1 MVHKNSKLQF
11 WSSNEDNLWLGVN
24 ITRGAVLKGHRV
36 KRLRTTVCHTH
47 RFFGCTFFLSAGLLT
62 DVNYILVKQLTQK
75 KNLQQQREAK
85 VRKKKSKEEGSW
97 GRRMINCWDYTV
109 ETNVSKTETEWLKK
123 GKKNKKRDSPGSSLK
138 IRQKHQIWRKYSY
151 LEGIVSDS
159 QAKNNF
165 RCSIDSVGL

>member
-1 MVHKNSKLQF
+1 MGAVSNDPFKGSPKNTGKHIYIMVHKNSKLQF

-85 VRKKKSKEEGSW
+85 VRKKKKQRRRKLRPEDDKLLGLHSGNQCFKNWNRMAKEREEKQEKRFSW
-97 GRRMINCWDYTV
+97 QLSQNTA
-109 ETNVSKTETEWLKK
+109 KT
-123 GKKNKKRDSPGSSLK
+123 
-138 IRQKHQIWRKYSY
+138 
-151 LEGIVSDS
+151 SD
-159 QAKNNF
+159 
-165 RCSIDSVGL
+165 LT